1 MAATERTFNPN
12 LPNDETLMQGLGP
25 RIVEHR
31 RVRGWKQRE
40 LARRADIEPGRLS
53 RIERGLALPKLEEL
67 ARLREVLG
75 GSLDELILGEGAA
88 GPEVSLDQLA
98 RDLDRLAAREEI
110 AILRRLFQLLVLGY
124 RHQQNPSSRGDRD

>member
-1 MAATERTFNPN
+1 MAASERKTIQN
-12 LPNDETLMQGLGP
+12 LPSGERQVQGLGP
-25 RIVEHR
+25 RILEHR
-31 RVRGWKQRE
+31 EARGWKQRE

-67 ARLREVLG
+67 ARLREVFG
-75 GSLDELILGEGAA
+75 GSLDELILGEGSA

-124 RHQQNPSSRGDRD
+124 RHEQSPSSRGDSD